1 MNELD
6 VDFLSD
12 KIWIGVVA
20 RNSQPRKWAKLQVE
34 RWAPGFE

>member
-20 RNSQPRKWAKLQVE
+20 RNSQTPKMGQTA
-34 RWAPGFE
+34 G